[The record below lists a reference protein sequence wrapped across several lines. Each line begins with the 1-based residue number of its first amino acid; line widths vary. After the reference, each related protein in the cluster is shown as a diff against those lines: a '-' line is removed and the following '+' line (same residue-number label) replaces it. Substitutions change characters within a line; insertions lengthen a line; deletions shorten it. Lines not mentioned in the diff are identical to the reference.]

1 MTSRRIAIAALGVA
15 SALGGWVYALLV
27 RPHMSRWGAAD
38 EEVRMA
44 LPGDELDS
52 PIGYR
57 PISKRAITIDAP
69 PEEAWPWL
77 V

>member
-27 RPHMSRWGAAD
+27 RPHMSRWGTAD

-77 V
+77 I